1 MAGIHKVYKG
11 DDWEFDFQYK
21 LNGLATDI
29 TGATEIKACLKD
41 ELGVSPVEVLL
52 SATEIVIS
60 NAPAGIGKIKFSKIK
75 TGLAKKGTRN
85 LQVTLT
91 DSIGEESTVVQEKF
105 LEVIEKDC

>member
-1 MAGIHKVYKG
+1 MAGKNKVYKG

-21 LNGLATDI
+21 LNGEATDI

-41 ELGVSPVEVLL
+41 ELGTTPVEVLL
-52 SATEIVIS
+52 TSAEIIVS
-60 NAPAGIGKIKFSKIK
+60 NAPAGIGKIKFPKAK
-75 TGLAKKGTRN
+75 TLLSKKGTQN

-91 DSIGEESTVVQEKF
+91 DSSGDESTIVQEKF